1 MDNQIADLAIKA
13 HLREI
18 RERLDNAASIARAA
32 EACSEAGNVDKAVDI
47 ANDNEQSIY
56 EVTTLLNAAES
67 DQSPPRHLTQT
78 QLALA
83 PRQRPSASAGLW
95 WWRRIPSRHNRNR
108 SATWSRKPRS
118 SNRNQQR
125 APR

>member
-56 EVTTLLNAAES
+56 EVTTLLNAAS
-67 DQSPPRHLTQT
+67 L
-78 QLALA
+78 
-83 PRQRPSASAGLW
+83 
-95 WWRRIPSRHNRNR
+95 INRLR
-108 SATWSRKPRS
+108 DT
-118 SNRNQQR
+118 
-125 APR
+125 